1 MLFKAVWETTKNNL
15 ENDHWSAFHTLGKS
29 TKWGQVKKFS
39 KTNNIFQNK
48 YNMYVYILN
57 ICSSM
62 YAESL
67 SHVWFF
73 ATPWTVA
80 HQAPLSMEFPRW
92 EYWNGLPFPA
102 LGDLPDPVIEPV
114 SLSSPVRTGG
124 FFTTYEIHI
133 HISTC
138 LYIMDCF
145 SPFHLLHS

>member
-67 SHVWFF
+67 SHV
-73 ATPWTVA
+73 
-80 HQAPLSMEFPRW
+80 
-92 EYWNGLPFPA
+92 
-102 LGDLPDPVIEPV
+102 
-114 SLSSPVRTGG
+114 
-124 FFTTYEIHI
+124 
-133 HISTC
+133 
-138 LYIMDCF
+138 
-145 SPFHLLHS
+145 